1 MNREVLE
8 RIIQTIITIEELG
21 ELTQALSKYIR
32 FMCSDKTLRN
42 DIYEITDMV
51 LEELSDVELCLEK
64 FKKLNQINQC
74 EIDKMKHYKEK
85 RLNHV

>member
-32 FMCSDKTLRN
+32 FMCSDKSLRN
-42 DIYEITDMV
+42 DIYQITDMV
-51 LEELSDVELCLEK
+51 FEELSDVEICLEK
-64 FKKLNQINQC
+64 FKKFNFIEQY
-74 EIDKMKHYKEK
+74 EIDKIKEYKEK